1 MRVSL
6 MTNDPRICFLNVS
19 FIMLAVFDIYL
30 KLPLGCRDAGPGNGE
45 TESTI
50 SSLNKRLSSSCD
62 TLDRASWSRN
72 LVKVCAS
79 CGFNHATF
87 ENTSL
92 LAELN
97 LTNYDGYLFAADCGR
112 IFRTEMVVIVAATSS
127 AASAAAAATARSGR
141 TGMEVMERGW
151 RRLVL
156 PTHVLSLTNNYKFI
170 NR

>member
-1 MRVSL
+1 M
-6 MTNDPRICFLNVS
+6 
-19 FIMLAVFDIYL
+19 
-30 KLPLGCRDAGPGNGE
+30 
-45 TESTI
+45 
-50 SSLNKRLSSSCD
+50 
-62 TLDRASWSRN
+62 
-72 LVKVCAS
+72 
-79 CGFNHATF
+79 
-87 ENTSL
+87 

-127 AASAAAAATARSGR
+127 AAAAAAAAATARSGR